1 MSRKNWDGE
10 GTPQNWGGQG
20 FPKVGQMVQ
29 TTSFGECELIATGL
43 GETGCFRIK
52 KSGNLILIPYYH
64 AIPIKTPKQVARDN
78 AIKEIYKVIDNRDR
92 RFSISENL
100 YDAGYHKV
108 KPLPAD
114 WYADCLDGDM
124 TLNNYLIENG
134 YCTGEAAKNLP
145 PTPDKH
151 TFVNA
156 GNMMVDKHGTSY
168 LMYEGE
174 VKVYK
179 TDKNGNYIREEN

>member
-1 MSRKNWDGE
+1 MSENNWDGE
-10 GTPQNWGGQG
+10 GVPE
-20 FPKVGQMVQ
+20 VGQMVRACWND
-29 TTSFGECELIATGL
+29 TYSNMRLMAVKGREVCLDTFSEDGL
-43 GETGCFRIK
+43 VVRRLQDIEAVID
-52 KSGNLILIPYYH
+52 
-64 AIPIKTPKQVARDN
+64 PKQ
-78 AIKEIYKVIDNRDR
+78 
-92 RFSISENL
+92 F
-100 YDAGYHKV
+100 DAATVELSKLFGSCSTNVEMAESMVSNNWRKV

-114 WYADCLDGDM
+114 WYEQCMG
-124 TLNNYLIENG
+124 LNMSVNDYLIAYG
-134 YCTGEAAKNLP
+134 YCIEETTKNLP

-179 TDKNGNYIREEN
+179 TDKNGNCIREDKL